1 MPIQSKDLLEQL
13 ADLQL
18 ALEGFSFDQLTA
30 REATALKA
38 SFEQFRN
45 HLETQL
51 WKPSPGQGHTHGHP
65 IPQQQDQAP
74 QETNSLI
81 AAVSH
86 DIRTPL
92 NGIIGFSD
100 LLREDTLSPKQREYA
115 EAIGA
120 ASRSMLGMVNELLLY
135 TRLKAGRE
143 AVVEVPFRISQILEE
158 AGDFVKRS
166 LGDRGVAF
174 NTAIS
179 PQLPEVLVGDPSKL
193 SQVLLN
199 LFGNAVK
206 YVSSGEI
213 TLEVK
218 ALRNPDTCTLSF
230 EIRDTGIGIPADE
243 LPHIFKPYYQARQ
256 TPEVAGAG
264 HGLGL
269 SIVKKL
275 IEQQGGRIGV
285 ESTVGA
291 GTVFR
296 FELPYKT
303 GRSRELPQAPTMEP
317 GQCRLQGARVLVFE
331 DNPLNQKLL
340 ETRLKGWGC
349 KVFHALKVPFGI
361 RLLADQPIDLILMD
375 LRMPEMDGF
384 EAARRVRSHPS
395 AGVRNIP
402 IIAVTADFTAA
413 DSDRFRQSGLND
425 LILKP
430 YSPEELYS
438 KMAAYF
444 RRGREQARD
453 DSPLE
458 KHRTATTVSLEDLER
473 ECMGNRDL
481 LADLVGLLRNN
492 LLEFAGRMK
501 THLGRKD
508 LEAIKDAAHKIKPG
522 LKMIR
527 AGSLLGLVESIY
539 KYSEQGRDL
548 QQINLAYQE
557 FLALYPQV
565 EQALEIELNRRK

>member
-1 MPIQSKDLLEQL
+1 MSIQSKDLLEQL

-18 ALEGFSFDQLTA
+18 SLEGFSFDQLTA

-51 WKPSPGQGHTHGHP
+51 WKPSPGKGP
-65 IPQQQDQAP
+65 LPVQQEQNP
-74 QETNSLI
+74 QESNSLI

-135 TRLKAGRE
+135 TRLRAGKE
-143 AVVEVPFRISQILEE
+143 AVVEVPFRVRQILEE

-166 LGDRGVAF
+166 LHSGEVDF
-174 NTAIS
+174 KTTIS
-179 PQLPEVLVGDPSKL
+179 PQVPEVLVGDPSKL

-199 LFGNAVK
+199 LLGNAVK
-206 YVSSGEI
+206 YVSRGEI
-213 TLEVK
+213 SLEVQ
-218 ALRNPDTCTLSF
+218 ALRNPDACTLSF

-256 TPEVAGAG
+256 APEVAGTG

-269 SIVKKL
+269 SIVRKL

-285 ESTVGA
+285 QSTVGE

-296 FELPYKT
+296 FELPFKT
-303 GRSRELPQAPTMEP
+303 GRSRELPKTPP
-317 GQCRLQGARVLVFE
+317 GKPSRRGLLGARVLVFE

-349 KVFHALKVPFGI
+349 KVFHAPRVPFGI

-384 EAARRVRSHPS
+384 EAAKRVRRHASPV
-395 AGVRNIP
+395 VRNLP
-402 IIAVTADFTAA
+402 IIAVTADFTAE
-413 DSDRFRQSGLND
+413 DSERFKQAGIND

-430 YSPEELYS
+430 YNPEELYS
-438 KMAAYF
+438 KMAGF
-444 RRGREQARD
+444 FLKGREVARGD
-453 DSPLE
+453 EPLE
-458 KHRTATTVSLEDLER
+458 VHKAGAGELLSLDDLER
-473 ECMGNRDL
+473 ECMGNQDL
-481 LADLVGLLRNN
+481 LADLVSLLRNN

-501 THLGRKD
+501 IHLQQKD
-508 LEAIKDAAHKIKPG
+508 LESIMDAAHKIKPG

-527 AGSLLGLVESIY
+527 ATSMHSLVEAMYQFSL
-539 KYSEQGRDL
+539 QGRDL
-548 QQINLAYQE
+548 QQIRRAYQD
-557 FLALYPQV
+557 FLTLYPHV
-565 EQALEIELNRRK
+565 EQALERELNRRK

>member
-38 SFEQFRN
+38 SFEQFRD

-51 WKPSPGQGHTHGHP
+51 WKPSAGPGHP
-65 IPQQQDQAP
+65 APRQQDQGP
-74 QETNSLI
+74 QEANSLI

-100 LLREDTLSPKQREYA
+100 LLREGALSPKQREYA

-135 TRLKAGRE
+135 TRMRAGRE

-166 LGDRGVAF
+166 LGQREVVF
-174 NTAIS
+174 KTAIS
-179 PQLPEVLVGDPSKL
+179 PHLPEVLVGDPSKL

-206 YVSSGEI
+206 YVSRGEI

-218 ALRNPDTCTLSF
+218 ALRNPDDCILSF
-230 EIRDTGIGIPADE
+230 VIRDTGIGIPADE

-256 TPEVAGAG
+256 TPEAAGAG

-285 ESTVGA
+285 ESTVGS
-291 GTVFR
+291 GTLFR
-296 FELPYKT
+296 FELPYKI
-303 GRSRELPQAPTMEP
+303 GRSRELPEKPAKEP
-317 GQCRLQGARVLVFE
+317 GRCQLQGARVLVFE

-395 AGVRNIP
+395 KGVGSIP

-413 DSDRFRQSGLND
+413 DSDRFRRSGIND

-438 KMAAYF
+438 KMAAHYP
-444 RRGREQARD
+444 RGKAGDQA
-453 DSPLE
+453 LTTVE
-458 KHRTATTVSLEDLER
+458 KRPTGAMVSLEDLEK
-473 ECMGNRDL
+473 ECMGNRQL

-492 LLEFAGRMK
+492 LLEFAGRIK
-501 THLGRKD
+501 IHLGQND
-508 LEAIKDAAHKIKPG
+508 HGAIRDAAHKIKPG

-527 AGSLLGLVESIY
+527 ATSLLLLVESIY
-539 KYSEQGRDL
+539 EVASLERDL
-548 QQINLAYQE
+548 GQIHRAYRD

-565 EQALEIELNRRK
+565 EQALEAELNRRK